1 MEKLRALLGR
11 IFPAAMSDKKRILIA
26 GPVFPPAGG
35 VSIHLKRLFD
45 FFSGSFDIDFADE
58 SRTIKPGI
66 FNIRSFRPGT
76 YIKLIFESEL
86 VFIHSGSQL
95 LRFIHILI
103 ARLFQKPVLLTFHSY
118 PVTRHGF
125 AKKLES
131 FFLARV
137 NKIIAVN
144 EIIAKRI
151 NLPEKTIVRHAFL
164 PPILSMEPELPEFIR
179 KWIDN
184 KREEGCQLVCCNASQ
199 LVKFK
204 GEDLYGLDLCIE
216 LARRWKLQNM
226 KLAIVFVVSSLEKNE
241 EYYNESAAKVIS
253 LGISDLFLLVK
264 EPVSFVSLIRHSD
277 IVCRPTMSDGD
288 SLTVREAIAFSKPVV
303 VSDAVERPEGS
314 ILFRSRDINDL
325 EKVIAQTVNEKLDGL
340 KKETVSFD
348 GYYKPYEIL
357 FNELMA
363 GKKYE

>member
-1 MEKLRALLGR
+1 MKKLRALFGR
-11 IFPAAMSDKKRILIA
+11 IFPAAMSDKKRILII
-26 GPVFPPAGG
+26 GPVYPPAGG
-35 VSIHLKRLFD
+35 VSIHLKRLYE
-45 FFSGSFDIDFADE
+45 FFSGSFDIEFADE

-66 FNIRSFRPGT
+66 FNIRSFRPGP
-76 YIKLIFESEL
+76 YIRMINNSDL
-86 VFIHSGSQL
+86 VYIHSGSQL
-95 LRFIHILI
+95 LRVIHILI

-118 PVTRHGF
+118 PATRLGL

-151 NLPEKTIVRHAFL
+151 NVPEKTIVRHAFL
-164 PPILSMEPELPEFIR
+164 PPILSKEPELPEIIL
-179 KWIDN
+179 KWINN
-184 KREEGCQLVCCNASQ
+184 KREEGYQLVCSNASQ
-199 LVKFK
+199 LVMFK

-216 LARRWKLQNM
+216 LARRWELQNM

-241 EYYNESAAKVIS
+241 EYYNESAAKVRS
-253 LGISDLFLLVK
+253 LGISDRFLLVK
-264 EPVSFVSLIRHSD
+264 EPISFVSLIRQSD

-288 SLTVREAIAFSKPVV
+288 SLTVREAIALSKPVV

-314 ILFRSRDINDL
+314 IMFRSRDINDL
-325 EKVIAQTVNEKLDGL
+325 EKVIAQTAYEKLDGL

-357 FNELMA
+357 FNELTA